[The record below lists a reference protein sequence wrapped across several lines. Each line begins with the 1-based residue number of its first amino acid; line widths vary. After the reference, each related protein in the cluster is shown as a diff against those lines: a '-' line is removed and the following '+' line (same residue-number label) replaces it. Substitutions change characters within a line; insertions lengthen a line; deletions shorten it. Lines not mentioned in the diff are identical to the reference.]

1 MYPNMSLAGKKED
14 IRESRSRTSSRLNQR
29 EPIPLMARTIQQFGL
44 LGPVTA
50 ELGNQTS
57 SSFGPPPVLM
67 KTSSIVDHCDER
79 LIMPNLVANAH
90 SKSVKML
97 AQSKRDRYS
106 QGFRPAKQAK
116 SAYLGKGPTRREKST
131 EARSGHAQKISTLLE
146 NKRLTGL
153 LRGSQG
159 SQNSQRAQSS
169 EEALQQSINE
179 FNSSISKRLDELSS
193 RNNCLISA
201 KVEKATGL
209 EASEKGRYKNSLI
222 SDRHTNPYAPI
233 NGKTEEAV
241 QTGQNESSQRASVPG
256 KPVNVRLVRTFQQ
269 KNGHIELVKET
280 IQSSATNNFTS
291 RNAVTGGS
299 QGTKSNLS
307 DALNEATERMRLPVD
322 SNGLARQ
329 AALLL
334 NNNP

>member
-1 MYPNMSLAGKKED
+1 M
-14 IRESRSRTSSRLNQR
+14 
-29 EPIPLMARTIQQFGL
+29 
-44 LGPVTA
+44 
-50 ELGNQTS
+50 
-57 SSFGPPPVLM
+57 
-67 KTSSIVDHCDER
+67 
-79 LIMPNLVANAH
+79 
-90 SKSVKML
+90 
-97 AQSKRDRYS
+97 
-106 QGFRPAKQAK
+106 
-116 SAYLGKGPTRREKST
+116 
-131 EARSGHAQKISTLLE
+131 
-146 NKRLTGL
+146 
-153 LRGSQG
+153 
-159 SQNSQRAQSS
+159 
-169 EEALQQSINE
+169 
-179 FNSSISKRLDELSS
+179 
-193 RNNCLISA
+193 
-201 KVEKATGL
+201 
-209 EASEKGRYKNSLI
+209 
-222 SDRHTNPYAPI
+222 
-233 NGKTEEAV
+233 